1 MPPTT
6 PRRRQRAPA
15 ESITQPR
22 TSIADPVRESL
33 RAMARITGLE
43 RVARA
48 MERFATS
55 ADRAAAVLEKLDA
68 QRLERLLASADRVA
82 DVMERIDTER
92 LGEMADVLDRLR
104 TLADTAD
111 QMNRSLR
118 AIEQL
123 ALDTRRLVTGPL
135 NRLPIPGRL
144 RIGAERPQTSAT
156 P

>member
-1 MPPTT
+1 MVPPR
-6 PRRRQRAPA
+6 P
-15 ESITQPR
+15 
-22 TSIADPVRESL
+22 SIADPVRESL
-33 RAMARITGLE
+33 KAVARLTGLE

-55 ADRAAAVLEKLDA
+55 ADRAAAVLEQLDA

-82 DVMERIDTER
+82 GVLERIDIER
-92 LGEMADVLDRLR
+92 LDEMAEVLDRLR

-123 ALDTRRLVTGPL
+123 AQDTRRLVIGPL

-144 RIGAERPQTSAT
+144 RLGTDRPRTSAT